1 MNTERGLP
9 SPSERGRFTLGGGIL
24 EYTVYGAGKKT
35 VLLLHGNGEDH
46 TVFSGLLPALTGAG
60 YRVVAPDSRGQGHS
74 DLGDVILDYDRM
86 ADDALYLLKRLRID
100 RPRIVGFSDGGIVAL
115 SMALFSPDL
124 PESMV
129 LVGANLTPC
138 GIRPGARL
146 SMFFSWLS
154 ARISSLFSEKRA
166 REALLFKLMLTE
178 PHIRAKS
185 LQAIP
190 CPVLVVSGEHDL
202 ISARHTRSI
211 AAHLPR
217 AESAVFPGAGHFLP
231 GERPKELGEAILA
244 FFARHGDRGQDG

>member
-1 MNTERGLP
+1 MNAEKNLL
-9 SPSERGRFTLGGGIL
+9 SPTERGRFTLGGGIL
-24 EYTVYGAGKKT
+24 EYTVYGKGAKT

-46 TVFSGLLPALTGAG
+46 TVFSGLLPALIGAG

-86 ADDALYLLKRLRID
+86 ADDVLYLLKRLRIE
-100 RPRIVGFSDGGIVAL
+100 RPRVVGFSDGGIVAL
-115 SMALFSPDL
+115 SMALFSPGL

-129 LVGANLTPC
+129 LIGANLTPR
-138 GIRPGARL
+138 GIKAGARL
-146 SMFFSWLS
+146 SMFLTWLS
-154 ARISSLFSEKRA
+154 ARISSLFSERRA
-166 REALLFKLMLTE
+166 REAALYKLMLTE

-185 LQAIP
+185 LQAIQ
-190 CPVLVVSGEHDL
+190 CPVLVLSGEHDL

-244 FFARHGDRGQDG
+244 FFARHGEHGKGG